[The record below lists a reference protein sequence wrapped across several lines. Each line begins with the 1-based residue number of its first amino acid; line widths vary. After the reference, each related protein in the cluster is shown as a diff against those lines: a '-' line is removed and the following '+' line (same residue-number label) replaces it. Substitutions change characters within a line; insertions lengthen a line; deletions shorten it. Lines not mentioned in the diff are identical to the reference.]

1 MPIRRLGLLVSAP
14 IGATEPPNQPSCYPT
29 PILLRG
35 IDHLRDLAPPPPTI
49 DAGPDAPPL
58 RSNWRRRQNIR
69 RIGGAGTAARRPV
82 GWRRE
87 GRARGRSTEAGEG
100 RFRGKTTM
108 AVHRPRNNW
117 NGATP
122 KTRAPPDGVSTRMI
136 SGVSIEFH
144 NMICSTL
151 LRACFARFTR
161 NEELREMSFSRCH
174 FERL

>member
-122 KTRAPPDGVSTRMI
+122 KTRAPPDGVSTVPRPPGHGEEGSTI
-136 SGVSIEFH
+136 GCRRRRWEGGPSRIFH
-144 NMICSTL
+144 K
-151 LRACFARFTR
+151 RRFY
-161 NEELREMSFSRCH
+161 H
-174 FERL
+174 